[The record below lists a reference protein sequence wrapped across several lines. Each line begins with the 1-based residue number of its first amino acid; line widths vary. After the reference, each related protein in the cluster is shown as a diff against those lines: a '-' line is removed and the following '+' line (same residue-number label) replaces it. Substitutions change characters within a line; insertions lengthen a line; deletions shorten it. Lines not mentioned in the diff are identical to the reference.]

1 MVYCSRGF
9 HSIVIWLHCSVG
21 CNEENLMVRRV
32 WLGKVT
38 SEGLGNRE
46 MDSKVWPLV
55 IQTSAIRPHN
65 EKFWYLST
73 GQRLRSHPVH
83 WLGGWGLHIQTQY
96 EVRGWSNGPRVNS
109 GTESLGLT
117 PSSTV
122 YKPRV
127 FKPVPHPL
135 SPVNLKCQLCL
146 LMAGGI
152 KLCYRH
158 EARSV

>member
-46 MDSKVWPLV
+46 MDSRVWPLV

-83 WLGGWGLHIQTQY
+83 WLGGWGFHIQTQH

-109 GTESLGLT
+109 GTESRSDSQFYCLQASCLQAS
-117 PSSTV
+117 PSPSVTR
-122 YKPRV
+122 KPEMSIV
-127 FKPVPHPL
+127 SANGWGH
-135 SPVNLKCQLCL
+135 
-146 LMAGGI
+146 
-152 KLCYRH
+152 
-158 EARSV
+158 